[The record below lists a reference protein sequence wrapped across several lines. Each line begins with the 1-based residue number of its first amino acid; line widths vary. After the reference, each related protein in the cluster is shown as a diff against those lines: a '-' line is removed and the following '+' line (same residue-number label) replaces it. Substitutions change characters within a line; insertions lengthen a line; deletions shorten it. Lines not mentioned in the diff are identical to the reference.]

1 MRFDGPGEAAQPAV
15 VVGGA
20 DVSSIDTRVSSS
32 TSLQKRGTGFGRYFR
47 DHWQLYVLL
56 ALPIIYIVIFKYIPM
71 YGVQIAFKRFS
82 PRAGIWGSEWV
93 GLRYFRLFFGAY
105 QFRRVIINTLVL
117 SLYGLIVGF
126 PFPIILALSLNEV
139 RQRRFKKTVQM
150 ISYLPHFISTVIVV
164 SMLYQFL
171 SFHGIFNNLWEMLG
185 GQRTSYLNNPRLF
198 RDIYVWSGVW
208 QGVGYSSIIY
218 LAALSSVDV
227 ELYDAGRMDG
237 LNLLQKIRHIDI
249 PAILPTIII
258 LFILNGSR
266 IINVGFEKVFLLQ
279 NDLNMQ
285 TADVINTYVYRLG
298 IEQSNF
304 SMATAVGLFTS
315 VINMVLLVVINRV
328 SRRVSETSLW

>member
-1 MRFDGPGEAAQPAV
+1 LSVTRPEIAV
-15 VVGGA
+15 TSPINKGVGF
-20 DVSSIDTRVSSS
+20 S
-32 TSLQKRGTGFGRYFR
+32 RYFR
-47 DHWQLYVLL
+47 DHWRLYVLL
-56 ALPIIYIVIFKYIPM
+56 AVPILYIVIFKYIPM
-71 YGVQIAFKRFS
+71 YGVQIAFRRYS

-139 RQRRFKKTVQM
+139 RQKRFKKSVQM

-164 SMLYQFL
+164 GMLYQFL
-171 SFHGIFNNLWEMLG
+171 SFQGILNNLLIMIGFE
-185 GQRTSYLNNPRLF
+185 RTSFLNNPALF
-198 RDIYVWSGVW
+198 RDIYVWSGIW

-218 LAALSSVDV
+218 LAALSGVDV

-237 LNLLQKIRHIDI
+237 LNLLQKIRYIDI

-266 IINVGFEKVFLLQ
+266 IINIGFEKVFLLQ
-279 NDLNMQ
+279 NDLNMS

-298 IEQSNF
+298 IEQANF

-315 VINMVLLVVINRV
+315 VINMILLVVINRI

>member
-1 MRFDGPGEAAQPAV
+1 M
-15 VVGGA
+15 
-20 DVSSIDTRVSSS
+20 SSIDSGAPAVPALAR
-32 TSLQKRGTGFGRYFR
+32 RGSGFGRYFL
-47 DHWQLYVLL
+47 DHWRLYVLL
-56 ALPIIYIVIFKYIPM
+56 ALPILYIVIFKYIPM
-71 YGVQIAFKRFS
+71 YGVQIAFKRYS

-139 RQRRFKKTVQM
+139 RQKRFKKSVQM

-164 SMLYQFL
+164 GMLYQFL
-171 SFHGIFNNLWEMLG
+171 SFQGILNNLLVMIGFE
-185 GQRTSYLNNPRLF
+185 RTSFLNNPALF

-218 LAALSSVDV
+218 LAALSGVDV

-237 LNLLQKIRHIDI
+237 LNLLQKIRYIDI

-266 IINVGFEKVFLLQ
+266 IINIGFEKVFLLQ
-279 NDLNMQ
+279 NDLNMS

-298 IEQSNF
+298 IEQANF

-315 VINMVLLVVINRV
+315 VINMILLVVINRI